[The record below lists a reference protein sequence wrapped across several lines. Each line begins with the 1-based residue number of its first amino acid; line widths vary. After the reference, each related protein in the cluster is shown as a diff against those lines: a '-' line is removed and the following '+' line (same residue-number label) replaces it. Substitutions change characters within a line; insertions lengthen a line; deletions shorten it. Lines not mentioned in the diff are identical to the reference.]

1 MNTIT
6 PGLPAIEINDVFKV
20 YKEGPIE
27 TVALRGVS
35 LRIEA
40 GEYVALCGPSGCG
53 KSTLLNLV
61 AGLALPTAGR
71 VHVAGADVGSQTEA
85 ERSALRRATVG
96 LVFQSDNLFPR
107 LTVLENVQIPGRLAG
122 RSDAAARGREALESV
137 GVGDLE
143 HRYPGQLSGGERQ
156 RVAIA
161 AAIALGPAV
170 LLADEVTGELDSK
183 TGQVVL
189 DLLTRLNRERGLTIL
204 AVTHNPAAAASARRI
219 VNMQDG
225 AIREL
230 ELAR

>member
-1 MNTIT
+1 MSGD
-6 PGLPAIEINDVFKV
+6 PAGVPAIELQDVFKV

-35 LRIEA
+35 LQITA

-71 VHVAGADVGSQTEA
+71 IRVAGVEIGGQTEA
-85 ERSALRRATVG
+85 ERSTMRQTSVG
-96 LVFQSDNLFPR
+96 LVFQSDNLLPR
-107 LTVLENVQIPGRLAG
+107 LTVLENVELPARLAG
-122 RSDAAARGREALESV
+122 RANARGLAAAALESV
-137 GVGDLE
+137 SVEKLHG
-143 HRYPGQLSGGERQ
+143 RYPAQLSGGERQ

-189 DLLTRLNRERGLTIL
+189 DLLSHLNRERGLTIV
-204 AVTHNPAAAASARRI
+204 AVTHNAAAAASADRV
-219 VNMQDG
+219 VNMMDG

-230 ELAR
+230 EVAR

>member
-1 MNTIT
+1 MNAATSSA
-6 PGLPAIEINDVFKV
+6 PALELQDVFKV

-35 LRIEA
+35 MRVEP

-61 AGLALPTAGR
+61 AGIALATAGR
-71 VHVAGADVGSQTEA
+71 VRVCGAEVGGQTET
-85 ERSALRRATVG
+85 ERALMRRSVG

-107 LTVLENVQIPGRLAG
+107 LTVLENVQLPARLTGRG
-122 RSDAAARGREALESV
+122 DAAKLAAAAIENV
-137 GVGDLE
+137 GVGSLGG
-143 HRYPGQLSGGERQ
+143 RYPAQLSGGERQ

-161 AAIALGPAV
+161 AAIALAPTV
-170 LLADEVTGELDSK
+170 LLADEVTGELDSR

-189 DLLTRLNRERGLTIL
+189 DLLTRLNRETGLTIV
-204 AVTHNPAAAASARRI
+204 AVTHNPAAAASAHRV
-219 VNMQDG
+219 VNMRNG

-230 ELAR
+230 ELAG

>member
-1 MNTIT
+1 MNAATSSA
-6 PGLPAIEINDVFKV
+6 PALELQDVFKV

-35 LRIEA
+35 MRVEP

-61 AGLALPTAGR
+61 AGIALPTAGR
-71 VHVAGADVGSQTEA
+71 VRVCGAEVGGQTET
-85 ERSALRRATVG
+85 ERALMRRRCVG

-107 LTVLENVQIPGRLAG
+107 LTVLENVQLPARLAG
-122 RSDAAARGREALESV
+122 RGDAAKLAAAAIENV
-137 GVGDLE
+137 GVGSLGG
-143 HRYPGQLSGGERQ
+143 RYPGQLSGGERQ

-161 AAIALGPAV
+161 AAIALAPTV
-170 LLADEVTGELDSK
+170 LLADEVTGELDSR

-189 DLLTRLNRERGLTIL
+189 DLLTRLNRETGLTIV
-204 AVTHNPAAAASARRI
+204 AVTHNPAAAASAHRV
-219 VNMQDG
+219 VNMRDG

-230 ELAR
+230 ELAG

>member
-1 MNTIT
+1 MS
-6 PGLPAIEINDVFKV
+6 GDSAAAPAIELQDVFKV

-35 LRIEA
+35 LRIA
-40 GEYVALCGPSGCG
+40 TGEYVALCGPSGCG

-71 VHVAGADVGSQTEA
+71 IRVAGVEIGGQTEA
-85 ERSALRRATVG
+85 ERSIMRQTSVG
-96 LVFQSDNLFPR
+96 LVFQSDNLLPR
-107 LTVLENVQIPGRLAG
+107 LTVLENVELPARLAG
-122 RSDAAARGREALESV
+122 RSNARGLATTALESV
-137 GVGDLE
+137 SVEKLRS
-143 HRYPGQLSGGERQ
+143 RYPAQLSGGERQ

-161 AAIALGPAV
+161 AAIALGPSV

-189 DLLTRLNRERGLTIL
+189 DLLSHLNRERGLTIV
-204 AVTHNPAAAASARRI
+204 AVTHNAAAAASADRV
-219 VNMQDG
+219 VNMLDG

-230 ELAR
+230 EMAQ

>member
-1 MNTIT
+1 MNAATSSA
-6 PGLPAIEINDVFKV
+6 PALELQDVFKV

-35 LRIEA
+35 MRIEP

-61 AGLALPTAGR
+61 AGIALPTAGR
-71 VHVAGADVGSQTEA
+71 VRVCGAEVGGQTET
-85 ERSALRRATVG
+85 ERALMRRSVG

-107 LTVLENVQIPGRLAG
+107 LTVLENVQLPARLAG
-122 RSDAAARGREALESV
+122 RGDAAKLAAAAIENV
-137 GVGDLE
+137 GVGSLGG
-143 HRYPGQLSGGERQ
+143 RYPAQLSGGERQ

-161 AAIALGPAV
+161 AAIALAPTV
-170 LLADEVTGELDSK
+170 LLADEVTGELDSR

-189 DLLTRLNRERGLTIL
+189 DLLTRLNRETGLTIV
-204 AVTHNPAAAASARRI
+204 AVTHNPAAAASAHRV
-219 VNMQDG
+219 VNMRDG

-230 ELAR
+230 ELAG